1 MHHVLKTTGAAV
13 ALALLAACGG
23 SDDPAKPTYSEAQL
37 KELALDVMGISV
49 GVPMTTTFAVG
60 QVLGFLDEGTP
71 SGPQPCEGGG
81 TYTATLTRAGSGSIP
96 GNGDKVDIQFDQ
108 CEDDD
113 TGTTLTGKTT
123 VTFSDV
129 SGDILDTDVAA
140 AATMSLP
147 FRGMSM
153 DGETTLDGDF
163 VLRAATTPGG
173 ASNTDDG
180 KSTLKITG
188 AVKLTEKGV
197 SVEVSD
203 YATELAS
210 DHATDI
216 DTFSRVDYRA
226 KGSRSPLGEFDYRV
240 SMTAPVVAKLAFG
253 DLISGG
259 LRAKT
264 DAETVDTTIATT
276 SGTTTASIKSSSGKS
291 TTLTGSAL

>member
-23 SDDPAKPTYSEAQL
+23 SDDSKPTYSEAQL
-37 KELALDVMGISV
+37 KELALDVIGVSL
-49 GVPMTTTFAVG
+49 GVPQVTTFTVG
-60 QVLGFLDEGTP
+60 QVLSFLDDGAP
-71 SGPQPCEGGG
+71 SGPQPCEDGG
-81 TYTATLTRAGSGSIP
+81 TYTATLTRAGGGSIP

-108 CEDDD
+108 CEDDA
-113 TGTTLTGKTT
+113 GPLTGRTT

-129 SGDILDTDVAA
+129 SGDIFDTDVAA
-140 AATMSLP
+140 AATMSFP
-147 FRGMSM
+147 FRGMNV
-153 DGETTLDGDF
+153 DGDTTLDGDF
-163 VLRAATTPGG
+163 VLKAATTPGG
-173 ASNTDDG
+173 APNTDDG
-180 KSTLKITG
+180 KSTLKISG

-197 SVEVSD
+197 SIEVSD

-216 DTFSRVDYRA
+216 DTFSKIDYRA

-240 SMTAPVVAKLAFG
+240 SMTAPVVARIAFG
-253 DLISGG
+253 ELTSGG

-276 SGTTTASIKSSSGKS
+276 GSTTTVSIKSSSGKS
-291 TTLTGSAL
+291 TTLSERDL

>member
-23 SDDPAKPTYSEAQL
+23 SDDPKPTYSEAQL

-173 ASNTDDG
+173 APNTDDG